1 MVYRM
6 DFSLAG
12 CTLVVSTVT
21 LETCLGFGQ
30 WESILICLHIYLY
43 ICKAVLE
50 KFEVEPQCVLFL
62 CTFLYTESRKAYKS

>member
-21 LETCLGFGQ
+21 LETCLVFGQ
-30 WESILICLHIYLY
+30 WESILICLHIYLSIY
-43 ICKAVLE
+43 IYV
-50 KFEVEPQCVLFL
+50 
-62 CTFLYTESRKAYKS
+62 